1 MGLMTAK
8 SPRED
13 EVRTARE
20 RLIAEGLLRAAVPP
34 ALVAKEI
41 EQSWRRSASSRIDPG
56 AGPRIIG
63 EIDPDSAIL
72 RAAGRILDQWQ
83 TNLADSRL
91 TLFLADEAGRIVSR
105 RIIDAQDEQ
114 AMDQAYAVEGFD
126 FSEQSLGTNGLGT
139 PIEARGVVFVR
150 GAEHFN
156 DALAQLAC
164 AGAPIKHPITGRI
177 VGSLA
182 LTSHVDHAST
192 LMVAMARQASQEI
205 AEALEN
211 MADSRDLDL
220 ARTYRRFRSS
230 RHPVLVMNSGTVM
243 TDLPALAHVDAEF
256 YAVLWEKLRVH
267 RWDQSELRF
276 DLPMLGTDVMVRRF
290 GRPGQ
295 DAIFALE
302 FLQPAGTADSGDVA
316 IVRNPEGADVS
327 HRRGVLDG
335 TASRQT
341 RPSPYG
347 DVQRQLTASAAV
359 DGLIRVVG
367 GPGSGKRYQASKWLR
382 QRTGQE
388 PKVFA
393 ARDLPTDDGVWGD
406 GEAALRD
413 GHGIIVVG
421 GEKLSSELL
430 DRLDD
435 FARLPRPGVQPGARV
450 ILTERAGTSSPE
462 YGVDVPMAVRV
473 PSLADLRGELCDVV
487 RELAAELYPGVPT
500 PRFSPAALQCLL
512 AWPWSGNVAEL
523 IRVLAAVLDVAH
535 GGLLETKDLP
545 AAMRQTPRFSLSRY
559 EQGERDS
566 IVSALRE
573 AGGNKA
579 RAADILG
586 IGRTTLYRKMR
597 TLKIDADERMTAPGR

>member
-1 MGLMTAK
+1 VTAK
-8 SPRED
+8 SRRED
-13 EVRTARE
+13 EVRSARE
-20 RLIAEGLLRAAVPP
+20 RLIAEGLLRAAIPP
-34 ALVAKEI
+34 TLVAKEI
-41 EQSWRRSASSRIDPG
+41 EQSWRRSVSSRIDPG
-56 AGPRIIG
+56 AGPRIVG
-63 EIDPDSAIL
+63 EIDSDSVIL
-72 RAAGRILDQWQ
+72 RAAGRVLDQWQ

-91 TLFLADEAGRIVSR
+91 TLFLADEDGRIVSR
-105 RIIDAQDEQ
+105 RIVDAQDERT
-114 AMDQAYAVEGFD
+114 MDRANAVEGFD
-126 FSEQSLGTNGLGT
+126 FSEESLGTNGLGT

-182 LTSHVDHAST
+182 LTSHVDGASP

-211 MADSRDLDL
+211 MADSRDLEL
-220 ARTYRRFRSS
+220 ARTYRRFRSV

-256 YAVLWEKLRVH
+256 YAVLWEKLRLH

-276 DLPMLGTDVMVRRF
+276 EVPMLGSEVMVQRF
-290 GRPGQ
+290 GRAGQ

-302 FLQPAGTADSGDVA
+302 FLEPDRTATSDEGAVAHNPAGAA
-316 IVRNPEGADVS
+316 VS
-327 HRRGVLDG
+327 ALHSVLDG
-335 TASRQT
+335 ATSR
-341 RPSPYG
+341 RARRSPYG

-359 DGLIRVVG
+359 EGLIRVVG
-367 GPGSGKRYQASKWLR
+367 GPGTGKRYQASRWLR

-393 ARDLPTDDGVWGD
+393 ARDLSADDGVWGD

-413 GHGIIVVG
+413 GRGIIVVG
-421 GEKLSSELL
+421 GEKLFSESRE
-430 DRLDD
+430 RLDD
-435 FARLPRPGVQPGARV
+435 FARLPRPGVHAGARV
-450 ILTERAGTSSPE
+450 ILTERTGGAGGPE
-462 YGVDVPMAVRV
+462 YGAGAVPVMVRV
-473 PSLADLRGELCDVV
+473 PSLAELRDELPDVV
-487 RELAAELYPGVPT
+487 REVAAEVFPGAPAL
-500 PRFSPAALQCLL
+500 RFSPAALQALL

-523 IRVLAAVLDVAH
+523 TWVLA
-535 GGLLETKDLP
+535 GLPDEARSGLIQTKDLP
-545 AAMRQTPRFSLSRY
+545 VSMRETPRSSLSRY

-573 AGGNKA
+573 AEGNKA

-597 TLKIDADERMTAPGR
+597 SLKIDADERMTAPGR